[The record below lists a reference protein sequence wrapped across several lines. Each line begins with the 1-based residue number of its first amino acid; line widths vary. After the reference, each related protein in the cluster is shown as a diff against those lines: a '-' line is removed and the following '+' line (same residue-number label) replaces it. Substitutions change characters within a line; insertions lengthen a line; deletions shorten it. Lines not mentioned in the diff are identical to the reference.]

1 MYIGID
7 VGTTST
13 AAIIYDSKTS
23 KPVCIKSEIH
33 NAGSIQPNG
42 HAEQS
47 VSLHEKALKSVI
59 SKLPQDLL
67 SQIKGIGITGQMH
80 GVLFFNDKK
89 QSPLYTWQDKREG
102 TEKLQKIEGCSKL
115 KDGFG
120 FTTMALVDTKEYTHA
135 STIMDYFVYRFTGE
149 HVIDETN
156 AASWGLFDLKK
167 RNWDRD
173 ALKRLNIREEILPK
187 ILKSGSI
194 AGELKNP
201 EEFGFK
207 TKCKVL
213 VSIGDNQ
220 ASIIGC
226 KGKEGSVYI
235 SIGTSAQVSMVY
247 DSLVECNVPTFEVR
261 PFIDNKYLLVAAIL
275 CGGESFKFL
284 KAHIINMSEMFGNK
298 ISDEDV
304 FNKIDEEGLKELK
317 GDNLPIIIPT
327 FLGERWD
334 VNTRGEMKNINL
346 TNFTFGKISAALS
359 IGLANHLKECIPI
372 DYYKGKNE
380 ILGNG
385 NSLTKSKT
393 LQNAIEMVF
402 QKKLV
407 IQEGQEEAAVGSA
420 ILASKVI
427 V

>member
-1 MYIGID
+1 MYLGID

-13 AAIIYDSKTS
+13 AAVIYDSKTL
-23 KPVCIKSEIH
+23 KPVHIKSEIH
-33 NAGSIQPNG
+33 NAGTILPNG

-47 VSLHEKALKSVI
+47 VLLHEKAFKLVI
-59 SKLPQDLL
+59 SSLPKELL

-80 GVLFFNDKK
+80 GVLFFNEKT

-102 TEKLQKIEGCSKL
+102 IEKIQKIEGCSKL
-115 KDGFG
+115 RDGFG
-120 FTTMALVDTKEYTHA
+120 FSTMALVDNKQYTHA
-135 STIMDYFVYRFTGE
+135 STIMDYFVYKMTGN

-156 AASWGLFDLKK
+156 AASWGLFNLEKK
-167 RNWDRD
+167 DWDRD
-173 ALKRLNIREEILPK
+173 CLKRLGIREEILPK

-194 AGELKNP
+194 VGELKNP
-201 EEFGFK
+201 EEFGLIN
-207 TKCKVL
+207 KCNIL

-226 KGKEGSVYI
+226 QGKEGSVYI
-235 SIGTSAQVSMVY
+235 SIGTSAQISIIY
-247 DSLVECNVPTFEVR
+247 NNLVNCNIPSFEVR
-261 PFIDNKYLLVAAIL
+261 PFINNKFLLVAAIL

-284 KAHIINMSEMFGNK
+284 KTHIKNMSEIFGNK

-304 FNKIDEEGLKELK
+304 FKKIDDEGLKELNN
-317 GDNLPIIIPT
+317 DNLPIIKPT

-334 VNTRGEMKNINL
+334 INSRGEMSNINL

-359 IGLANHLKECIPI
+359 IGLANHLKECIPTE
-372 DYYKGKNE
+372 YYKDKNE

-393 LQNAIEMVF
+393 LQKAIEKVF

-407 IQEGQEEAAVGSA
+407 VQEGQEEAALGAA
-420 ILASKVI
+420 ILASQVI
-427 V
+427 I

>member
-1 MYIGID
+1 MYLGID
-7 VGTTST
+7 IGTTST
-13 AAIIYDSKTS
+13 AAVIYDSKTL
-23 KPVCIKSEIH
+23 KPIHIKSKVH

-47 VSLHEKALKSVI
+47 VSVHESTLKKVI
-59 SKLPQDLL
+59 SELPEELL
-67 SQIKGIGITGQMH
+67 KEIKGIGITGQMH

-89 QSPLYTWQDKREG
+89 ESPLYTWQDKREG
-102 TEKLQKIEGCSKL
+102 LEKIQKIEGCSKL

-120 FTTMALVDTKEYTHA
+120 FTTMALVDNKEYTHA
-135 STIMDYFVYRFTGE
+135 STIMDYFVYKMTGQ

-156 AASWGLFDLKK
+156 AASWGLFNLQTGD
-167 RNWDRD
+167 WDRE
-173 ALKRLNIREEILPK
+173 ALKRLGIRQEILPK

-194 AGELKNP
+194 AGELINP
-201 EEFGFK
+201 EEFNLK

-226 KGKEGSVYI
+226 RGKEGSVYI
-235 SIGTSAQVSMVY
+235 SIGTSAQVSMIY
-247 DSLVECNVPTFEVR
+247 DQYVQSNFNTFEVR
-261 PFIDNKYLLVAAIL
+261 PFVDNKFLLVAAIL
-275 CGGESFKFL
+275 CGGDSFKFL

-298 ISDEDV
+298 ISDEEV
-304 FNKIDEEGLKELK
+304 YKKIDEEGLKELN
-317 GDNLPIIIPT
+317 GENLPIIIPT

-334 VNTRGEMKNINL
+334 VDARGEMKNINL

-359 IGLANHLKECIPI
+359 LGLANHLKDCIPSEF
-372 DYYKGKNE
+372 YKGKDE

-385 NSLTKSKT
+385 NSLTRSQT
-393 LQNAIEMVF
+393 LQKAIEKVF
-402 QKKLV
+402 EKKLV
-407 IQEGQEEAAVGSA
+407 INEGQEEAAVGSA